1 MLSCSPNVVDEVQ
14 VCLTQSWLSEVQCL
28 QEHPC
33 PRDVRMHW
41 IQAAEAKIKI
51 FLHPV
56 PLLRAPISLP
66 SLSTWCSPTPLP
78 GYSPLLSGCLLINVL
93 LWTFLGRDA
102 HAANYM
108 SNAVTAATTNK
119 PNYPTGATAGL
130 CREGNG
136 MLANH
141 HASPPWPP
149 FLQPKTL
156 PANLYT
162 SFYPIIPE

>member
-108 SNAVTAATTNK
+108 PNAVTAATTNK
-119 PNYPTGATAGL
+119 PNYPTGATTGL
-130 CREGNG
+130 CWGGNS
-136 MLANH
+136 MLVTH